1 MQPSND
7 PPTTPTPTPVEPQQP
22 IAPVAQPTNVP
33 QPAQTAELV
42 NGMNPPTK
50 ENLKKKI
57 TLGYILSIAS
67 IILFL
72 VAFYFGYV
80 FGVLAL
86 LGAIGLLYGIKTK
99 TVSLIV
105 LGSIGLLLNFGFYTI
120 SVFSSL

>member
-7 PPTTPTPTPVEPQQP
+7 PSTTQTPTPVEPQQP
-22 IAPVAQPTNVP
+22 VAPVAQPTNVP
-33 QPAQTAELV
+33 QPTQTAELV
-42 NGMNPPTK
+42 NGMNAPTK